1 MRLERRSR
9 TLPCGP
15 AWQAA
20 LERGE
25 YLASSPTLCRLES
38 RVNRQAAFAFH
49 RVSVE
54 KFIALLEEA
63 PRGVDPRPK
72 PRVFI
77 IVKIM
82 RTRSIQLRL

>member
-25 YLASSPTLCRLES
+25 YLASSPTLCRLEN
-38 RVNRQAAFAFH
+38 RANRQAAFAFH
-49 RVSVE
+49 RVSVK
-54 KFIALLEEA
+54 KFIASLEAA
-63 PRGVDPRPK
+63 PAELILAPK
-72 PRVFI
+72 PRVFTR
-77 IVKIM
+77 VKIM
-82 RTRSIQLRL
+82 RTRSIQLHL